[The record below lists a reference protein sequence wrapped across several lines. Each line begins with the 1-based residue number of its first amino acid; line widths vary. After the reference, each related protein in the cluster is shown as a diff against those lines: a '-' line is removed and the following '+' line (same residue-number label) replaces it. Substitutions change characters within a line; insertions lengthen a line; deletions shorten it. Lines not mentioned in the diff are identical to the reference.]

1 MGHYVVRRLLQAI
14 PLMFI
19 ISIFLYALVNL
30 APGGPLAGRGTS
42 KRLNPEQIAI
52 LKRQFGLDK
61 PVCVRYV
68 YWLIGNDWTKMV
80 EEIQAPG
87 VGIFSPIIKCIDP
100 RTYLFT
106 DSQGIGKGV
115 LRGDF
120 GNSYRTRKPVLDS
133 IKTAFKNSAYLMS
146 VTLIVVAIIA
156 IPVGVISAVK
166 QYSIFDIIVTTLSFI
181 GQAIPEFWLGLIL
194 ILIFYVWLKNP
205 LTGESLLPPGG
216 MYTQGMAFSLI
227 DWTKHLILPV
237 TMGVVGWVTWYSR
250 FLRSSMLDVIHQDYV
265 RTARAKGLTLNKVY
279 FKHALRNALLPLVT
293 IFALDLPYIFAGSLY
308 VEILFSWPGMGR
320 LYYQAA
326 IDRDY
331 PMLMAILTILT
342 LVVIFSNLLA
352 DIVYAKLD
360 PRIHYD

>member
-1 MGHYVVRRLLQAI
+1 VGSYVVRRLLQAI
-14 PLMFI
+14 PLMI
-19 ISIFLYALVNL
+19 IVSIVLFALVNL
-30 APGGPLAGRGTS
+30 APGGPLAARG
-42 KRLNPEQIAI
+42 QIRHMPAAQI
-52 LKRQFGLDK
+52 ELLKRQFGLDQ
-61 PVCVRYV
+61 PIVMRYV
-68 YWLIGNDWTKMV
+68 FWLLGNDWTQIDTNGDGIKDSPG
-80 EEIQAPG
+80 QAK
-87 VGIFSPIIKCIDP
+87 GI
-100 RTYLFT
+100 
-106 DSQGIGKGV
+106 

-120 GNSYRTRKPVLDS
+120 GVSYRTRKPVINS
-133 IKTAFKNSAYLMS
+133 IGTYLKNTVYLMS
-146 VTLIVVAIIA
+146 VTLIIVAIIA

-166 QYSIFDIIVTTLSFI
+166 QYSVFDIIVTTLSFI

-205 LTGESLLPPGG
+205 LTGDPLLPAGG
-216 MYTQGMAFSLI
+216 MYTLGIGFSLI

-250 FLRSSMLDVIHQDYV
+250 FLRSSMLDVIHQDYI
-265 RTARAKGLTLNKVY
+265 RTARAKGLKERNVL

-326 IDRDY
+326 LDRDY
-331 PMLMAILTILT
+331 PMLMAILTLGT
-342 LVVIFSNLLA
+342 VVVIFANLLA
-352 DIVYAKLD
+352 DVVYAKLD

>member
-1 MGHYVVRRLLQAI
+1 MGHYIARRLLQAI

-19 ISIFLYALVNL
+19 VSIVLFALVNL
-30 APGGPLAGRGTS
+30 APGGPLAGRGQS
-42 KRLNPEQIAI
+42 RRLKPEQVAI

-61 PVCVRYV
+61 PICVRYV
-68 YWLIGNDWTKMV
+68 YWLIGNDWTRQV
-80 EEIQAPG
+80 EKLIKTNAGIFTPIIECLDPRSYLNAESPG
-87 VGIFSPIIKCIDP
+87 V
-100 RTYLFT
+100 
-106 DSQGIGKGV
+106 GKGV

-120 GNSYRTRKPVLDS
+120 GMSYRFRTPVINS
-133 IKTAFKNSAYLMS
+133 IGNSLKNTAYLMS
-146 VTLIVVAIIA
+146 VTLIIVAIIA

-166 QYSIFDIIVTTLSFI
+166 QYSLFDIIVTTLSFM

-194 ILIFYVWLKNP
+194 VLIFYVWLKNP
-205 LTGESLLPPGG
+205 VTGDSLLPAGG
-216 MYTQGMAFSLI
+216 MNTLGAEFSLG
-227 DWTKHLILPV
+227 DWVKHLILPV
-237 TMGVVGWVTWYSR
+237 MMGVVGWVTWYSR

-265 RTARAKGLTLNKVY
+265 RTARAKGLRMNKVY

-293 IFALDLPYIFAGSLY
+293 VFALDLPYIFAGSLY
-308 VEILFSWPGMGR
+308 VEIIFSWPGMGR

-331 PMLMAILTILT
+331 PVLMAILTIGT

-352 DIVYAKLD
+352 DIVYARLD